1 MSQSQPKTSVI
12 QYSLRLLQRLIGH
25 QPSPATT
32 IEDKPDTLKTKP
44 LPIMLLSSEN
54 TSENTSESTSENT
67 ADHQQ
72 LQVYKALDTSG

>member
-1 MSQSQPKTSVI
+1 MNQPQPKTSVI
-12 QYSLRLLQRLIGH
+12 QRSLRLLQRLTGR

-54 TSENTSESTSENT
+54 MSENTSENT
-67 ADHQQ
+67 PDHQQ